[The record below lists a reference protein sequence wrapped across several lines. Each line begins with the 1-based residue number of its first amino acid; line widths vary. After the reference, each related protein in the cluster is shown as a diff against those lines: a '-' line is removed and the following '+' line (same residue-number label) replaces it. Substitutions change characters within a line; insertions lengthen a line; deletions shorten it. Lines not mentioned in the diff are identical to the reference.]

1 MAQIEDC
8 IGKRVRISRRSI
20 TIKTEDG
27 KTCGVV
33 KDIIS
38 LYDLQ
43 ANRQILYHR
52 QLYSLG
58 VHGKI
63 PISECI
69 IKDGVMYVFHNIR
82 SKLFHERYG
91 YLSEEEEAGAEA
103 KEKVY
108 DILKANGIS
117 VIECIFV

>member
-33 KDIIS
+33 TDITS

-43 ANRQILYHR
+43 ANKQILYHR

-63 PISECI
+63 PIRECI
-69 IKDGVMYVFHNIR
+69 IKDGAMYVFHNIKGR
-82 SKLFHERYG
+82 LFHERYG
-91 YLSEEEEAGAEA
+91 YFSEEEKAGAEA
-103 KEKVY
+103 KEKAY